1 MTEAS
6 METLRNEIVALGITN
21 AVIGDL
27 PSLELDCVAIS
38 PRTGYPN
45 TYYFGSPTTGEPLLV
60 VVVRNKDYQI
70 GQDWYNKIQKK
81 LDKYSNE
88 SVGILSSILTG
99 SPGYLG
105 RDSTGFNEWNMI
117 FHISLVE

>member
-1 MTEAS
+1 MTKEA
-6 METLRNEIVALGITN
+6 MEKLREEIVSLGITN
-21 AVIGDL
+21 TVIGDL

-38 PRTGYPN
+38 PRQGYPS
-45 TYYFGSPTTGEPLLV
+45 TYYFGDMTTGEPLVTV
-60 VVVRNKDYQI
+60 VARNKDYVI
-70 GQDWYNKIQKK
+70 GQDWYNKIAKR
-81 LDKYSNE
+81 LDKYANQE
-88 SVGILSSILTG
+88 VGILSCFLTG